1 MSMVWALCRGAIDG
15 KGIRP
20 AQSRIPETPN
30 QSEFL
35 ERWYE
40 FHRGY
45 RIVTKEDGSE
55 ERAAVLG
62 EPFVDV
68 DPGCLPRTL
77 DEMRAGRL
85 ASEAA
90 VPIQPAPLTTQELPA
105 PSLDDTLGQMFA
117 DADSEENS
125 MLRTTPAI
133 THPRP
138 TELALRPSALVEG
151 TGNPSIRPDRNIHAQ
166 TMTATGSRNREYQ
179 ARRVTALRREL
190 HRMRNGIERVMTG
203 LRDLGEAVPDHQEA
217 TTRLTDL
224 GTRLDAL
231 DGRPSHEDAAQAI
244 NSVNALVSDS
254 SASQTDRAMATMQSG
269 VDEARRQMNE
279 ARQNRDQAA
288 SELDAAESEFRTSQQ
303 RLQQLQ
309 REQRTT
315 ENYMR
320 LFGTREEMAAQG
332 DQYESPIGGMFTRAY
347 ERFRAAEDVRQE
359 ERTLRRVI
367 EDEARVG
374 GEAHAAQLAE
384 LENRDRDVW
393 GVPQQP
399 TRSNDDM
406 NALADAEQEPRGE
419 LEEYYALLR
428 RQDWRQRSSDDDS
441 VQRPPAP
448 GSARTTDQAGRSVE
462 LEHRGENFPRSMLR
476 EPSLA
481 IASVA
486 RSDRHPLDHA
496 LDASLPPGD
505 DWRQDVLYMVAQLM
519 ASELDPGH
527 ATATVLNSILEAL
540 TNDSQISQEM
550 QVSCDN
556 LLRTTD
562 DVWRTGLPTQRLQR
576 RRARGLPL
584 ALTPDV
590 TYVDDHMLY
599 MDNVEIMAEA
609 YQMSADV
616 RRRASSMTPPERLSM
631 LYRLQAGTRDMQDVM
646 RLQSML
652 ADQDTFALAD
662 RTHRTISE
670 AEPGFISEHGTH
682 IDEQRRHAARQGDH
696 SRQELNV
703 SRQAASAL
711 AVAAGRTAMQTSPDT
726 LLERMAAADE
736 ETRAAYDR
744 LRENGWAPNGPSSSA
759 RALRS
764 TMYRPLNLADL
775 ASPSD
780 TDSEAEEDEEQG
792 LDAKDTG
799 RPEPK
804 TEEEMQVSMECRICY
819 TQLAEVACLPCGH
832 LVMCKWCSE
841 QHSPVMQHDRTR
853 PKRATGCPVC
863 RKGIRQ
869 KYRVFRA

>member
-1 MSMVWALCRGAIDG
+1 
-15 KGIRP
+15 
-20 AQSRIPETPN
+20 
-30 QSEFL
+30 
-35 ERWYE
+35 
-40 FHRGY
+40 
-45 RIVTKEDGSE
+45 
-55 ERAAVLG
+55 
-62 EPFVDV
+62 
-68 DPGCLPRTL
+68 
-77 DEMRAGRL
+77 MRAGRL

-90 VPIQPAPLTTQELPA
+90 IAVQQAPATTQESA
-105 PSLDDTLGQMFA
+105 GPSLDDTLEQMFA
-117 DADSEENS
+117 DADSEENPT
-125 MLRTTPAI
+125 LGTTAAV
-133 THPRP
+133 THSRLVG
-138 TELALRPSALVEG
+138 TGIQPSALVEG
-151 TGNPSIRPDRNIHAQ
+151 SGNPSIRADRNIHAQ

-254 SASQTDRAMATMQSG
+254 SASQTDRAMVTMQSS

-347 ERFRAAEDVRQE
+347 ERFRAAEEVRQE
-359 ERTLRRVI
+359 ERTLRRVM

-393 GVPQQP
+393 GVPQQAAR
-399 TRSNDDM
+399 TNEDT
-406 NALADAEQEPRGE
+406 NVLADVEQEPRGE

-428 RQDWRQRSSDDDS
+428 RQDWRQRPSDGDRA
-441 VQRPPAP
+441 QPPLA
-448 GSARTTDQAGRSVE
+448 SARAGIAYQMGHRVG
-462 LEHRGENFPRSMLR
+462 LEQRVENFPRSMLR
-476 EPSLA
+476 EPSLSISSTA
-481 IASVA
+481 QSE
-486 RSDRHPLDHA
+486 SHPLDHV
-496 LDASLPPGD
+496 LDARLPPGD

-519 ASELDPGH
+519 ASDIDMMELDPGRPN
-527 ATATVLNSILEAL
+527 TTTLNAILEGL
-540 TNDSQISQEM
+540 MNDSQVSQQM
-550 QVSCDN
+550 QEICNN

-562 DVWRTGLPTQRLQR
+562 AVWRTGLPTQRLQR
-576 RRARGLPL
+576 RRTRGLSP
-584 ALTPDV
+584 ALTPDL
-590 TYVDDHMLY
+590 THFDDYMLY

-631 LYRLQAGTRDMQDVM
+631 LYRLQAGTRETQDVM

-652 ADQDTFALAD
+652 ADHDTFALAD
-662 RTHRTISE
+662 RTHRAMSE
-670 AEPGFISEHGTH
+670 ADPGFLSEHRTH
-682 IDEQRRHAARQGDH
+682 IDQQRRHAARQGDH
-696 SRQELNV
+696 SRQELNT

-744 LRENGWAPNGPSSSA
+744 LRQNGWAPNGPTSSA
-759 RALRS
+759 RALRL

-780 TDSEAEEDEEQG
+780 TDSEGEEDEAQG

-804 TEEEMQVSMECRICY
+804 TEEEMQE
-819 TQLAEVACLPCGH
+819 G
-832 LVMCKWCSE
+832 
-841 QHSPVMQHDRTR
+841 D
-853 PKRATGCPVC
+853 
-863 RKGIRQ
+863 
-869 KYRVFRA
+869 